1 MIQEFRNTI
10 YTIKNLEAGVE
21 AMLRDCDKVKQENKD
36 LNKKVEEYGRANSEL
51 QVEITNL
58 KEEIKKLKT
67 TKNDSDTLKQDK

>member
-36 LNKKVEEYGRANSEL
+36 LNKKVEEYDRANSEL

>member
-10 YTIKNLEAGVE
+10 YTIKNLQAGVE